1 MDQQQIL
8 ALIIFGATILCIILE
23 VFDTTVLALL
33 GAVAMIFFKII
44 PIDNVMGYVSFNTLA
59 VLIGMM
65 IIVSVLKETGIFEF
79 MATFTAK
86 ICKGNTF
93 KILIC
98 LGIITAVFSAIL
110 DNVTTVLLMG
120 PVTFFV
126 TKKLKVNPI
135 PFVMAE
141 IFSAN
146 IGGTATLIGDP
157 PNIMIGSASGLDF
170 VSFVKNQLPIVII
183 IFIITILLIYL
194 NYRKKLSVKKDD
206 ISEVMKINPKEFIV
220 NKTLLIKGLIVLG
233 IVVLGFIFEKELDVE
248 SGVIAIGGACVLLI
262 ISKKKITKFIND
274 VEWTTILFFLGLF
287 ILVGGL
293 EETGIIGMLAN
304 LIITY
309 GHGNI
314 ILIMIMMLW
323 ISAVVSAF
331 LDNIPFVATIIPLI
345 ISLGNSGIN
354 TIPLWWAV
362 SLGACLGGN
371 GSIIGASAN
380 VILSKISEKNGYKI
394 TFLQYLRIGF
404 PLMIM
409 SIVLSTSYLLIKF

>member
-8 ALIIFGATILCIILE
+8 ALIIFGATILAIILD
-23 VFDTTVLALL
+23 VFDTTVLALS
-33 GAVAMIFFKII
+33 GAVAMVFFKVI

-65 IIVSVLKETGIFEF
+65 MIVAILKETGIFEF
-79 MATFTAK
+79 MATYTAK
-86 ICKGNTF
+86 VCKGNTF

-98 LGIITAVFSAIL
+98 LGIITAIFSAIL

-126 TKKLKVNPI
+126 TKKLKVNPV
-135 PFVMAE
+135 PFVITE
-141 IFSAN
+141 IFSSN

-170 VSFVKNQLPIVII
+170 MSFLQNQLPIVIVI
-183 IFIITILLIYL
+183 LIITVLLIYF
-194 NYRKKLSVKKDD
+194 NYRKKLKVKKEDVAE
-206 ISEVMKINPKEFIV
+206 IIKINPKEFIKDRV
-220 NKTLLIKGLIVLG
+220 LLIKGLVVLSLV
-233 IVVLGFIFEKELDVE
+233 ILGFIFEKQLGVE
-248 SGVIAIGGACVLLI
+248 SGVIAIAGACILLI
-262 ISKKKITKFIND
+262 ISKKKMGKIINE

-293 EETGIIGMLAN
+293 EEAGIISMLAN
-304 LIITY
+304 VIITY

-314 ILIMIMMLW
+314 ILIMIMILW

-345 ISLGNSGIN
+345 ITLGNSGLN

-371 GSIIGASAN
+371 GTIIGSSAN

-394 TFLQYLRIGF
+394 TFIQYLKVGF
-404 PLMIM
+404 PLMII
-409 SIVLSTSYLLIKF
+409 SIILSTSYLLIKF

>member
-8 ALIIFGATILCIILE
+8 ALIIFGITIIAIILD

-33 GAVAMIFFKII
+33 GAAAMIFFKVI
-44 PIDNVMGYVSFNTLA
+44 PIDNVMGYVSFNTLE
-59 VLIGMM
+59 VLVGMM
-65 IIVSVLKETGIFEF
+65 LIVAVLKETGIFEF

-86 ICKGNTF
+86 ACKGNTF

-98 LGIITAVFSAIL
+98 LGIITAIFSAIL

-120 PVTFFV
+120 PVTFYV

-135 PFVMAE
+135 PFIMIE
-141 IFSAN
+141 IFSSN

-170 VSFVKNQLPIVII
+170 LSYIQNQLPIVVII
-183 IFIITILLIYL
+183 LIVTMLLIYL
-194 NYRKKLSVKKDD
+194 NYKKKLNVKEEDVQE
-206 ISEVMKINPKEFIV
+206 IMKLNPKEFITD
-220 NKTLLIKGLIVLG
+220 KPLLIKGLIILI
-233 IVVLGFIFEKELDVE
+233 IVILGFIFEKQLGIE
-248 SGVIAIGGACVLLI
+248 SGIIAIIGACILLI
-262 ISKKKITKFIND
+262 VSKKKMSKVIND
-274 VEWTTILFFLGLF
+274 VEWTTILFFFGLF

-293 EETGIIGMLAN
+293 EETGIIKMLAN
-304 LIITY
+304 FVLTY

-314 ILIMIMMLW
+314 ILIMLMLLW
-323 ISAVVSAF
+323 ISAIVSAF

-345 ISLGNSGIN
+345 ITLGDSGIN

-394 TFLQYLRIGF
+394 SFLQYLKIGF
-404 PLMIM
+404 PLMII
-409 SIVLSTSYLLIKF
+409 SIVLSTAYLMVKY

>member
-8 ALIIFGATILCIILE
+8 ALIIFAVTILAIILD

-33 GAVAMIFFKII
+33 GAVAMIVFKII

-65 IIVSVLKETGIFEF
+65 IIVSVLKETGVFEF

-86 ICKGNTF
+86 VCRGNTF

-135 PFVMAE
+135 PFVMTE

-170 VSFVKNQLPIVII
+170 VSFIQNQLPIVII
-183 IFIITILLIYL
+183 ILVITILLIYF
-194 NYRKKLSVKKDD
+194 NYRKKLNVQKDD
-206 ISEVMKINPKEFIV
+206 VSELMKINPKEFIV
-220 NKTLLIKGLIVLG
+220 DKTLLIKGLIVLG
-233 IVVLGFIFEKELDVE
+233 VVVLGFVFEKELGLE
-248 SGVIAIGGACVLLI
+248 SGVIAIGGACILLI

-293 EETGIIGMLAN
+293 EETGIISMLAN
-304 LIITY
+304 VIITY

-314 ILIMIMMLW
+314 ILIMIMLLW

-354 TIPLWWAV
+354 IIPLWWAV

-394 TFLQYLRIGF
+394 TFLQYLKIGF
-404 PLMIM
+404 PLMIL

>member
-1 MDQQQIL
+1 MDQQQVL
-8 ALIIFGATILCIILE
+8 ALIIFLVTITLIILE

-33 GAVAMIFFKII
+33 GAVAMIFFKVI
-44 PIDNVMGYVSFNTLA
+44 PIDNVIGYVSFNTLA

-65 IIVSVLKETGIFEF
+65 MIVAILKETGVFEF

-98 LGIITAVFSAIL
+98 LGIITATFSAIL

-120 PVTFFV
+120 PVTFYV

-135 PFVMAE
+135 PFVMIE
-141 IFSAN
+141 IFASN

-170 VSFVKNQLPIVII
+170 SSFIINQLPIVII
-183 IFIITILLIYL
+183 ILAVTMLLIYL
-194 NYRKKLSVKKDD
+194 NYRKNLKIKEEDVLE
-206 ISEVMKINPKEFIV
+206 IMKINPKEFIV
-220 NKTLLIKGLIVLG
+220 DKPLLIKGLIVLV
-233 IVVLGFIFEKELDVE
+233 IVILGFICEKELGIE
-248 SGVIAIGGACVLLI
+248 SGVIAIAGACVLLI
-262 ISKKKITKFIND
+262 ISKRKMGKIINE
-274 VEWTTILFFLGLF
+274 VEWSTILFFFGLF

-293 EETGIIGMLAN
+293 EETGIIKMLAN
-304 LIITY
+304 CILTY
-309 GHGNI
+309 GHENI
-314 ILIMIMMLW
+314 ILIMLMLLW
-323 ISAVVSAF
+323 VSAVVSAF
-331 LDNIPFVATIIPLI
+331 LDNIPFVATMIPLI
-345 ISLGNSGIN
+345 ITLGNSGIN

-394 TFLQYLRIGF
+394 TFLQYLKIGF
-404 PLMIM
+404 PLMII
-409 SIVLSTSYLLIKF
+409 SIVLSTGYLMIKY

>member
-8 ALIIFGATILCIILE
+8 ALIIFGVTILAIILD

-33 GAVAMIFFKII
+33 GAVAMIFFKVI
-44 PIDNVMGYVSFNTLA
+44 PIDNVMGYVSFNTLE
-59 VLIGMM
+59 VLVGMM
-65 IIVSVLKETGIFEF
+65 LIVAILKETGIFEF

-98 LGIITAVFSAIL
+98 LGIITAIFSAIL

-120 PVTFFV
+120 SVTFYV

-135 PFVMAE
+135 PFVMIE
-141 IFSAN
+141 IFSSN

-170 VSFVKNQLPIVII
+170 LSFVQNQLPIVVII
-183 IFIITILLIYL
+183 LIITMLLIYV
-194 NYRKKLSVKKDD
+194 NYRKKLNVRKED
-206 ISEVMKINPKEFIV
+206 IAEIMKINPKEFIV
-220 NKTLLIKGLIVLG
+220 DKSLLIKGLIILAIVILGFMFEKQLG
-233 IVVLGFIFEKELDVE
+233 IETGI
-248 SGVIAIGGACVLLI
+248 IAIAGACILLI
-262 ISKKKITKFIND
+262 VSKKKMGKVIND
-274 VEWTTILFFLGLF
+274 VEWTTILFFFGLF

-293 EETGIIGMLAN
+293 EETGIIRMLAN
-304 LIITY
+304 FVLTY
-309 GHGNI
+309 GQGNT
-314 ILIMIMMLW
+314 ILIMLMLLW
-323 ISAVVSAF
+323 ISAIVSAF

-345 ISLGNSGIN
+345 MTLGNSGID
-354 TIPLWWAV
+354 TVPLWWAV

-394 TFLQYLRIGF
+394 SFLQYLKVGF
-404 PLMIM
+404 PLMII
-409 SIVLSTSYLLIKF
+409 SIVLSTAYLIVKY

>member
-8 ALIIFGATILCIILE
+8 ALIIFSATIIAIILD

-33 GAVAMIFFKII
+33 GAVAMIVFKII

-65 IIVSVLKETGIFEF
+65 IIVSVLKDTGVFEF

-86 ICKGNTF
+86 VCKGNTF

-135 PFVMAE
+135 PFVMTE

-170 VSFVKNQLPIVII
+170 VSFIQNQLPIVII
-183 IFIITILLIYL
+183 ILAITILLIYF
-194 NYRKKLSVKKDD
+194 NYRKKLNVEKDD
-206 ISEVMKINPKEFIV
+206 VLELMKINPKEFIV
-220 NKTLLIKGLIVLG
+220 DKTLLIKGLVVLG
-233 IVVLGFIFEKELDVE
+233 IVVLGFVFEKQLGLE

-304 LIITY
+304 LIIIY
-309 GHGNI
+309 GHGNL
-314 ILIMIMMLW
+314 ILIMIMLLW

-354 TIPLWWAV
+354 IIPLWWAV

-394 TFLQYLRIGF
+394 TFLQYLKIGF

-409 SIVLSTSYLLIKF
+409 SIILSTSYLLIKF